1 MSQRLSV
8 FFYILI
14 VLFLVAFL
22 AYPLMKIL
30 KGGFVNESGHLTL
43 DYVFEV
49 FRNPIY
55 LEGLWNSFT
64 LAVAA
69 LLLVSVIALP
79 MAVLNAG
86 YVYPGKSIFSSLILV
101 PMILPPFVGA
111 IGFRQFWGQAGVF
124 NSLLLALGLPDWMAV
139 DWLGVSRFWGVALA
153 MALHLYPILYLNTV
167 AALANLDPAM
177 EEAAR
182 NLGAGKWLRFR
193 KVTYPLMLPGLFA
206 GGTIV
211 FIWAFT
217 ELGTPL
223 MFDYT
228 RVTSV
233 QVFEALKEIGDNP
246 LSYVLVVL
254 LLASSVILYGAG
266 RATLKSGERAMV
278 SRGGRG
284 STEKQLTGW
293 RCGLAL
299 VFLLLVTGAAM
310 LPHIGVVLVS
320 FSQDWYATVLPERWT
335 LEHYRDALEHS
346 FTVPSI
352 ANSLRYAGI
361 ASLVDLVIG
370 VAAAWIVV
378 RTRLPGRAILDSL
391 LMAPLAV
398 PGIVLAFGY
407 LAMTQPGEWFQ
418 FLDPSVDPA
427 LLLVIAYSIRRLPYV
442 VRSVIAGLEQSS
454 ESLEEAGRNL
464 GAAPMRVLRRITLP
478 LVSANL
484 VAGAILAFCFAML
497 EVSDSLMLAQKQMD
511 YPITKAIFELFQ
523 LLGEGRSLAA
533 ALGVWCM
540 AFLGVG
546 LLLAGNLLGKR
557 LGALFRV

>member
-1 MSQRLSV
+1 
-8 FFYILI
+8 
-14 VLFLVAFL
+14 
-22 AYPLMKIL
+22 
-30 KGGFVNESGHLTL
+30 
-43 DYVFEV
+43 
-49 FRNPIY
+49 
-55 LEGLWNSFT
+55 
-64 LAVAA
+64 
-69 LLLVSVIALP
+69 
-79 MAVLNAG
+79 
-86 YVYPGKSIFSSLILV
+86 
-101 PMILPPFVGA
+101 
-111 IGFRQFWGQAGVF
+111 
-124 NSLLLALGLPDWMAV
+124 
-139 DWLGVSRFWGVALA
+139 
-153 MALHLYPILYLNTV
+153 
-167 AALANLDPAM
+167 
-177 EEAAR
+177 
-182 NLGAGKWLRFR
+182 
-193 KVTYPLMLPGLFA
+193 
-206 GGTIV
+206 
-211 FIWAFT
+211 
-217 ELGTPL
+217 
-223 MFDYT
+223 
-228 RVTSV
+228 
-233 QVFEALKEIGDNP
+233 
-246 LSYVLVVL
+246 
-254 LLASSVILYGAG
+254 
-266 RATLKSGERAMV
+266 MV

-310 LPHIGVVLVS
+310 LPHIGVLLVS

-335 LEHYRDALEHS
+335 LGHYRDALEHS

>member
-1 MSQRLSV
+1 MSQKLSI

-14 VLFLVAFL
+14 FLLLLIFLVF
-22 AYPLMKIL
+22 PLVKIL
-30 KGGFVNESGHLTL
+30 KGGFVDESGRLTFE
-43 DYVFEV
+43 YAFEV

-55 LEGLWNSFT
+55 LEGLWNSLV
-64 LAVAA
+64 LAIATMF
-69 LLLVSVIALP
+69 LVVIIALP
-79 MAVLNAG
+79 MALLNAR
-86 YVYPGKSIFSSLILV
+86 YDYPCKSFFSSLILV

-111 IGFRQFWGQAGVF
+111 IGFRQFWGQAGVL
-124 NSLLLALGLPDWMAV
+124 NSLLLALGCPDWMAL
-139 DWLGVSRFWGVALA
+139 DWLGVSRFWGVAMA

-167 AALANLDPAM
+167 ASLANLDPAM

-193 KVTYPLMLPGLFA
+193 KITYPLMLPGLFA

-223 MFDYT
+223 MFDYS

-233 QVFEALKEIGDNP
+233 QVFDALKEIGDNP
-246 LSYVLVVL
+246 LPYVLVVL
-254 LLASSVILYGAG
+254 LLTSSVVLYGIG
-266 RATLKSGERAMV
+266 RAALKSEQRAMV

-284 STEKQLTGW
+284 VTERRLTGW
-293 RCGLAL
+293 QYLVAL
-299 VFLLLVTGAAM
+299 LFLVVVAGAAL
-310 LPHIGVVLVS
+310 LPHVCVVLVS
-320 FSQDWYATVLPERWT
+320 VSQDWYATVFPERWT
-335 LEHYRDALEHS
+335 FGHYRDALDHS

-352 ANSLRYAGI
+352 ANSLRYAGF
-361 ASLVDLVIG
+361 ASLVDVVLG

-378 RTRLPGRAILDSL
+378 RTRLPGRKNLDSL

-407 LAMTQPGEWFQ
+407 LAMTRPGEWFQ
-418 FLDPSVDPA
+418 FLDPSVDPT

-442 VRSVIAGLEQSS
+442 VRSVIAGLEQAS

-464 GAAPMRVLRRITLP
+464 GATPGRVLRRITLP

-484 VAGAILAFCFAML
+484 LAGMILAFCFAML

-546 LLLAGNLLGKR
+546 LLLAGSLLGKR
-557 LGALFRV
+557 LGSLFRV

>member
-1 MSQRLSV
+1 
-8 FFYILI
+8 
-14 VLFLVAFL
+14 
-22 AYPLMKIL
+22 
-30 KGGFVNESGHLTL
+30 
-43 DYVFEV
+43 YVFEV

-335 LEHYRDALEHS
+335 LGHYRDALEHS

-511 YPITKAIFELFQ
+511 YPITKA
-523 LLGEGRSLAA
+523 R
-533 ALGVWCM
+533 
-540 AFLGVG
+540 
-546 LLLAGNLLGKR
+546 NP
-557 LGALFRV
+557 